1 MKFIHVLCITS
12 TLLLA
17 ACGSDS
23 STPAGTG
30 GSTNGNNNNAGNGN
44 TAEPSMASD
53 EITAAEGGEVAL
65 DDGAGVNIPAGALS
79 DDTEISIESSEPD
92 DALPDFDSIQGL
104 AYEFGPDGTTFD
116 VPVELTL
123 PLVGTPGADE
133 AAVVSWLNTETN
145 RWEDL
150 ETTTTGDTVT
160 AETTHFTLFVV
171 RFAGVEAGAFD
182 CAFEACEGGN
192 IVGTWNIQGAC
203 IDVDFEN
210 PFEAQCPEA
219 TIDIASNMTGTVTF
233 NDDGTFSSALT
244 TGADFTFSLP
254 ANCVLEMAM
263 GQEGDCQA
271 LFGSD
276 PADMSESP
284 TTCTG
289 TQETGCECAQV
300 GALELEENAGT
311 YTVDGSSLT
320 ITDDEGTD
328 PPSDLCISGNS
339 LKVQTIDEGGDGGT
353 PATIVW
359 AAERQ

>member
-1 MKFIHVLCITS
+1 MKFIHILCVTS

-17 ACGSDS
+17 ACGDNDS
-23 STPAGTG
+23 TTPAGSG
-30 GSTNGNNNNAGNGN
+30 GSTNNGNNNSAGTGN

-53 EITAAEGGEVAL
+53 EVSAAEGGEVAL
-65 DDGAGVNIPAGALS
+65 DDGAAVNIPAGALS
-79 DDTEISIESSEPD
+79 DDAEVTIESSEPSNN
-92 DALPDFDSIQGL
+92 LPDFDSIQGL

-133 AAVVSWLNTETN
+133 EAVVSWLNTDTN
-145 RWEDL
+145 KWEDL
-150 ETTTTGDTVT
+150 ETTSARGTVT

-171 RFAGVEAGAFD
+171 RFKDVEAGSFD
-182 CAFEACEGGN
+182 CSFEACEGGN

-203 IDVDFEN
+203 IDVEFEN
-210 PFEAQCPEA
+210 PFEASCPES
-219 TIDIASNMTGTVTF
+219 TFEIASNMSGTVTF
-233 NDDGTFSSALT
+233 NDDGTFSSS
-244 TGADFTFSLP
+244 FTNGGDLNFSLP
-254 ANCVLEMAM
+254 ASCVVEMAM
-263 GQEGDCQA
+263 GREGDCQA
-271 LFGSD
+271 LFGTDSE
-276 PADMSESP
+276 ESP

-289 TQETGCECAQV
+289 TQETGCECSQA
-300 GALELEENAGT
+300 GASETNENSGT
-311 YTVDGSSLT
+311 YAVDGSSLT

-328 PPSDLCISGNS
+328 PPSALCISGDT